1 MSYQCRYGRTAMPK
15 RSMILWCLLNASD
28 VTSGIILTGFLVT
41 LVLAQQETVQR
52 YILLRHLALELDRIV
67 AVFGHG
73 LSPRKPGRDSPILAP
88 SPGPSPGV
96 QFSRG

>member
-1 MSYQCRYGRTAMPK
+1 MPK

-88 SPGPSPGV
+88 SPVHPQGCGSAEV
-96 QFSRG
+96 SRLTRWEP

>member
-1 MSYQCRYGRTAMPK
+1 MPK

-52 YILLRHLALELDRIV
+52 YILLRHLRSNSIE
-67 AVFGHG
+67 
-73 LSPRKPGRDSPILAP
+73 
-88 SPGPSPGV
+88 
-96 QFSRG
+96 